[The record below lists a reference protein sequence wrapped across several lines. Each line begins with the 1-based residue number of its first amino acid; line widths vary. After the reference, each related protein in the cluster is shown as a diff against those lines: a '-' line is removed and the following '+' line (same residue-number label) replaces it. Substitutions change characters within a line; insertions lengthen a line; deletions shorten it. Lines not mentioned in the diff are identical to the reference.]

1 MPDYMYLLE
10 SRLSAEQRTVL
21 ARMQELGASTS
32 SNIYLS
38 GGAVRDIISG
48 MPIRDLDFT
57 VEGNPTRI
65 IRELEKEGAQIL
77 DEDEKLRR
85 AELLFAGDVD
95 GSVSAAR
102 DEVYVRPGTVPEF
115 RWSTIM
121 EDLRRRDFSVNAIA
135 ISLNPASR
143 GLLLDPTNGLS
154 DLDKHELRGL
164 SIHSF
169 TNQPVRLLRSLRFAA
184 RLSLK
189 FETRTKEWFDLA
201 MDRELYKQIT
211 PEEAGEELQ
220 QLAREDKPGAAL
232 KAWET
237 AGLLNSV
244 APQLAKKHPHYD
256 ALARLVRSRD
266 ELLSA
271 GLRPRLTIPTAAAIL
286 GKLKSR
292 DLSGV
297 LHRARFRSN
306 DIAAILKLEAEGKKL
321 VRLLI
326 SRKTAVPRDAY
337 TLLEATPLD
346 LVGYVLAESKNTKA
360 KAQIRNYL
368 SKWRPLRMSLPSV
381 VTELEALG
389 MEHGPKF
396 DKVVEDFFNA
406 QLKGK
411 AKLPEERVKLLR
423 KLSGIKEVPKK
434 EEKKKP
440 VKAVPSKG
448 ATKIEAMQAAKVRAA
463 AANAVPGGKPPKP
476 PEKKSASAKKAKPA
490 AKKSAKAKKQK

>member
-10 SRLSAEQRTVL
+10 SRLSAEQRAVL
-21 ARMQELGASTS
+21 VRMQELGASSS

-38 GGAVRDIISG
+38 GGAVRDVISG

-77 DEDEKLRR
+77 EEDEKLRR

-102 DEVYVRPGTVPEF
+102 DEVYVRPGTVPEI

-211 PEEAGEELQ
+211 P
-220 QLAREDKPGAAL
+220 
-232 KAWET
+232 
-237 AGLLNSV
+237 
-244 APQLAKKHPHYD
+244 
-256 ALARLVRSRD
+256 
-266 ELLSA
+266 
-271 GLRPRLTIPTAAAIL
+271 
-286 GKLKSR
+286 
-292 DLSGV
+292 
-297 LHRARFRSN
+297 
-306 DIAAILKLEAEGKKL
+306 
-321 VRLLI
+321 
-326 SRKTAVPRDAY
+326 
-337 TLLEATPLD
+337 
-346 LVGYVLAESKNTKA
+346 
-360 KAQIRNYL
+360 
-368 SKWRPLRMSLPSV
+368 
-381 VTELEALG
+381 
-389 MEHGPKF
+389 
-396 DKVVEDFFNA
+396 
-406 QLKGK
+406 
-411 AKLPEERVKLLR
+411 
-423 KLSGIKEVPKK
+423 
-434 EEKKKP
+434 
-440 VKAVPSKG
+440 
-448 ATKIEAMQAAKVRAA
+448 
-463 AANAVPGGKPPKP
+463 
-476 PEKKSASAKKAKPA
+476 
-490 AKKSAKAKKQK
+490 

>member
-1 MPDYMYLLE
+1 
-10 SRLSAEQRTVL
+10 
-21 ARMQELGASTS
+21 
-32 SNIYLS
+32 
-38 GGAVRDIISG
+38 
-48 MPIRDLDFT
+48 
-57 VEGNPTRI
+57 
-65 IRELEKEGAQIL
+65 
-77 DEDEKLRR
+77 
-85 AELLFAGDVD
+85 VD
-95 GSVSAAR
+95 ASVSAAR
-102 DEVYVRPGTVPEF
+102 DEVYVRPGTTPEI

-121 EDLRRRDFSVNAIA
+121 EDLRRRDFSINAIA

-184 RLSLK
+184 RLGLK

-201 MDRELYKQIT
+201 MDRGLYEQIT
-211 PEEAGEELQ
+211 AEEAGEELR
-220 QLAREDKPGAAL
+220 QLAREDKPGAVL

-237 AGLLNSV
+237 NNLLHAV
-244 APQLAKKHPHYD
+244 ASQLAKRHPHYD

-271 GLRPRLTIPTAAAIL
+271 GMRPRLSVPTAAAIL

-292 DLSGV
+292 ELSAV
-297 LHRARFRSN
+297 LHRAKFRAA
-306 DIAAILKLEAEGKKL
+306 DIAAILRLDAEGKKL
-321 VRLLI
+321 VKLLI

-337 TLLEATPLD
+337 ALLEATPIE
-346 LVGYVLAESKNTKA
+346 LVAYVLAETKNTKA
-360 KAQIRNYL
+360 KAQIRNYIQ
-368 SKWRPLRMSLPSV
+368 KWRPLRMSLPSV

-411 AKLPEERVKLLR
+411 AKLPEERIKLLR

-440 VKAVPSKG
+440 VKAAPSKG

-463 AANAVPGGKPPKP
+463 AANAVPGGKPAKTAG
-476 PEKKSASAKKAKPA
+476 KKSAPKKSKPA
-490 AKKSAKAKKQK
+490 AKKLKKAKKKK